1 MNTAKILTNTIKN
14 YLTRKKNKTKE
25 ETNITKAD
33 VKNQYPSLKRI
44 LIKISLEDCL
54 KICTNYNNNQNK
66 QIIDTIMFCLENNY
80 ISFKNTL
87 YRKNKGIPTGENFR
101 VQLANIALHFLTKNV
116 NFLNLCYDY
125 KRYIEGIILYAR
137 QINQTLFN
145 KSSPKTFKIIT

>member
-54 KICTNYNNNQNK
+54 KICTNYNSNKNK
-66 QIIDTIMFCLENNY
+66 QLIDTVMFCLE
-80 ISFKNTL
+80 K
-87 YRKNKGIPTGENFR
+87 
-101 VQLANIALHFLTKNV
+101 QLCKF
-116 NFLNLCYDY
+116 
-125 KRYIEGIILYAR
+125 
-137 QINQTLFN
+137 
-145 KSSPKTFKIIT
+145 